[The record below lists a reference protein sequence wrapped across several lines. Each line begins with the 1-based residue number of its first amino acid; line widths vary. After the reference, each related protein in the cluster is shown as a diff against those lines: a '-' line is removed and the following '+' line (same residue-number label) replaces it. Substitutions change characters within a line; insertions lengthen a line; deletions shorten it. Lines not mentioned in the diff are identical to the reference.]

1 MENLNSENEKK
12 TDKFLKKI
20 ERKKEIEKKKN
31 ENKRF
36 NSIYKELFE
45 LSNFFVNSN
54 KNYNSNIRNCILYPN
69 IFSYEKLMKK
79 ILSIFSLETDNDI
92 FIYFINIFENS
103 KD

>member
-36 NSIYKELFE
+36 NSIYKELLE
-45 LSNFFVNSN
+45 L
-54 KNYNSNIRNCILYPN
+54 
-69 IFSYEKLMKK
+69 
-79 ILSIFSLETDNDI
+79 
-92 FIYFINIFENS
+92 
-103 KD
+103 